1 MLSDKEVLSLIL
13 LLEDEDEEIVQHVEQ
28 KLLSLGAD
36 VIPLLENEWGN
47 INSALHQQRV
57 ENVIHKIQFEN
68 LLEDLRNWSKGAEQ
82 DLLEGLYIV
91 AKYRY
96 PELNKQSL
104 LNEIDRIRL
113 DIWLE
118 MHYDLTAYEK
128 IRIMNHVIYNVH
140 GFKGNTDQYHDPQN
154 SFINNVL
161 ESKRGNPIMLAVVYI
176 LVAQRLNIPVY
187 GVNLPQHFVLGYK
200 EESMG
205 INISDAFNQSPNI
218 DRPGGKILFYINA
231 FNEGAVF
238 SKANLEQFL
247 KQIQIE
253 PRLEFFEACSNV
265 DIIKR
270 VLRNLV
276 VAYEKINKPSKVN
289 DVHQMLS
296 VLGEPPLDHFED
308 TTPDTD
314 PFDEDE

>member
-1 MLSDKEVLSLIL
+1 MLSDKEVLALIL

-36 VIPLLENEWGN
+36 IIPVLENEWDS
-47 INSALHQQRV
+47 INSAHHQQRV
-57 ENVIHKIQFEN
+57 ENIIHKIQFDQE
-68 LLEDLRNWSKGAEQ
+68 LEELRNWSKSPEQ

-96 PELNKQSL
+96 PDLSKQSL
-104 LNEIDRIRL
+104 INEIDRIRL

-118 MHYDLTAYEK
+118 MHYDLSAYEK
-128 IRIMNHVIYNVH
+128 IRIINHVIYSVH

-161 ESKRGNPIMLAVVYI
+161 ESKRGNPIMLAVVYM

-205 INISDAFNQSPNI
+205 INISDAFNQTSNI
-218 DRPGGKILFYINA
+218 ERSGGKILFYINA
-231 FNEGAVF
+231 FNNGAVF

-276 VAYEKINKPSKVN
+276 VAYEKMNKPTKV
-289 DVHQMLS
+289 DDIHQMLS

-308 TTPDTD
+308 TTPDND
-314 PFDEDE
+314 KFDDED